1 MILCTE
7 IIKLGKR
14 KLFELIVY
22 YHLIKFL
29 VLSLAILQQFQKQ
42 HYIIIALQKH
52 SNATKDT
59 VETPLRHF
67 GSCYRVMKWVAKVG
81 LIK

>member
-22 YHLIKFL
+22 YHLIKL
-29 VLSLAILQQFQKQ
+29 LALSLAILQQFQKQ

-52 SNATKDT
+52 LNATNDT
-59 VETPLRHF
+59 VETPFAPFRQLLPCHEM
-67 GSCYRVMKWVAKVG
+67 GS
-81 LIK
+81 